1 MRSNPSIT
9 TKNTMRNKRLLNV
22 LMIIAFALS
31 LGITGC
37 SDDESLAGIDNVVV
51 DQRAPGVADFGPK
64 GNDVSRLTDVFVEFN
79 EAIDPASI
87 TTASMVAS
95 SPGVGEIAGTRSVD
109 GKRAIFRSAVILPA
123 GVPIV
128 IKVTERVTD
137 KAGNALESKHEWQ
150 FQTASGPT
158 AHAGADVDGTTGSIV
173 SLDASGSDDPSGRP
187 MTYEWTQTGGP
198 NVGPLSAEAAPMF
211 TAPIEVTTL
220 TFELVVTAG
229 GEVSAPD
236 EVVVSVWEDAANRV
250 HVSKDGNDANA
261 GSAAAPKKT
270 IQAAIDQA
278 IAGGSDVYV
287 ESGSYAE
294 TITVRNGVSVYGG
307 FLRSGATWL
316 RDVAAYTTI
325 INSGNNS
332 AMTATSASSLTIDG
346 LTVIAADAVMPGT
359 SSTAI
364 LIRGGTDLNIT
375 NNILWAG
382 NGADGVSGDRGTRGA
397 RGKDGSTVGGNTQ
410 GGGSAGAAVG
420 SGFAKSGAGGKGGDG
435 GGVAST
441 NGKKGSGGG
450 SGSSGQVDGGG
461 GGNGGS
467 GNDADNGN
475 SGGAGETGVAGNH
488 GTAGKEIGTLS
499 PAGYDVSNGGSGGV
513 GGGGSGGGGGGGGE
527 GSTFTKGTGGGGGSS
542 GGAGGRPGGGG
553 QGGGGSFGIVVTN
566 GAANVTIADNTITTK
581 DGGSGGD
588 GAVGG
593 GGGTAG
599 TRGTSSSSDAGGR
612 GGYGGYGG
620 TGGPG
625 GSGAGGGGGPTI
637 GILVQSGLSDIAQS
651 GNTFTLGQQV
661 AGGAGG
667 PNAPSGAAGL
677 RTNVSSL

>member
-1 MRSNPSIT
+1 MFNVF
-9 TKNTMRNKRLLNV
+9 RNKYLLSA
-22 LMIIAFALS
+22 LMIVALVLP

-37 SDDESLAGIDNVVV
+37 KEDESLVGVDNEVV

-64 GNDVSRLTDVFVEFN
+64 GNDVSRLTDIFVEFN
-79 EAIDPASI
+79 EAIDPASV
-87 TTASMVAS
+87 TTAAMVVS

-109 GKRAIFRSAVILPA
+109 GERAIFRSAVILPA
-123 GVPIV
+123 GVPV
-128 IKVTERVTD
+128 VVKVTGRVTD
-137 KAGNALESKHEWQ
+137 KAGNALESEHEWQ

-158 AHAGADVDGTTGSIV
+158 AYAGADVDGTVGSIV
-173 SLDASGSDDPSGRP
+173 TLDASGSDDPSGRP
-187 MTYEWTQTGGP
+187 MTYEWRQTGGP
-198 NVGPLSAEAAPMF
+198 NVGPLSAEAVPTF

-236 EVVVSVWEDAANRV
+236 EVVVSVWEDAAKRV
-250 HVSKDGNDANA
+250 YVSMDGNDANA

-270 IQAAIDQA
+270 VQAAIDQA
-278 IAGGSDVYV
+278 IADGSDVYV
-287 ESGSYAE
+287 ESGNYAE

-316 RDVAAYTTI
+316 RDVAVYTTI
-325 INSGNNS
+325 IDSGNHS
-332 AMTATSASSLTIDG
+332 AMTATGASNLTIDG
-346 LTVIAADAVMPGT
+346 LTVIAADALMPGT

-364 LIRGGTDLNIT
+364 LIRGGTGLDIT

-382 NGADGVSGDRGTRGA
+382 NGADGASGDRGTRGA

-410 GGGSAGAAVG
+410 GGGSGGAAVG

-435 GGVAST
+435 GGAAGG
-441 NGKKGSGGG
+441 NGGKGSGGG
-450 SGSSGQVDGGG
+450 SGSSGKVAGGG
-461 GGNGGS
+461 GGAGGS
-467 GNDADNGN
+467 GNQADNG
-475 SGGAGETGVAGNH
+475 SGGDPGKTGLAGGH
-488 GTAGKEIGTLS
+488 GAAGKAVGILS
-499 PAGYDVSNGGSGGV
+499 PAGYEVSNGGKGGI

-542 GGAGGRPGGGG
+542 GGAGGNPGGGG

-566 GAANVTIADNTITTK
+566 GAANVTIAGNTITTR
-581 DGGSGGD
+581 DGGSGGG

-593 GGGTAG
+593 GGGPPG
-599 TRGTSSSSDAGGR
+599 TRGTSSSTDAGGR
-612 GGYGGYGG
+612 GGYGGSGG
-620 TGGPG
+620 WGGPG

-637 GILVQSGLSDIAQS
+637 GILVQSGLSGIAQS
-651 GNTFTLGQQV
+651 GNTFTLGQQG

-667 PNAPSGAAGL
+667 PGAPGGAAGL
-677 RTNVSSL
+677 RTDVSSL